1 MFPAKAFIS
10 KALLLMLLLAGS
22 AILPVI
28 SLCGNVRR
36 WLIDLK
42 LAILSTKLSKNLQVT
57 KKSHNFAPTK
67 QGTGCSAVGSAHVW
81 GARGRKFESC
91 HPDLRRSWQTT
102 GSFFLGGLK
111 ISIRWKFHGSEEE
124 IFFLCGAAKS
134 PPHSRKKCIG
144 SHSRGPLSFS
154 LKHAF
159 SFFLEILLPFQN

>member
-1 MFPAKAFIS
+1 MINGRCEMIKVSPASQLKGRIVFPLS
-10 KALLLMLLLAGS
+10 ALMINARLLMLLLAGS

-42 LAILSTKLSKNLQVT
+42 IAILSTKLSKNLQVT

-91 HPDLRRSWQTT
+91 HPDLKQR
-102 GSFFLGGLK
+102 
-111 ISIRWKFHGSEEE
+111 
-124 IFFLCGAAKS
+124 AK
-134 PPHSRKKCIG
+134 
-144 SHSRGPLSFS
+144 L
-154 LKHAF
+154 
-159 SFFLEILLPFQN
+159 